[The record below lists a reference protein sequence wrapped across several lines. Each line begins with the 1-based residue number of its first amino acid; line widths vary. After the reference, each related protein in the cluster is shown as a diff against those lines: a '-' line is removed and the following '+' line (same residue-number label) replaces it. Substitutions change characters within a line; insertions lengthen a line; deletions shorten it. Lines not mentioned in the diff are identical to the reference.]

1 MSFKEALK
9 KLIHEYGIEI
19 LNDKFKTRSFLC
31 DCVGSNYY
39 ENRLIE
45 NFILINCIFDLV
57 YVFSNKGLKQ
67 GRVFLQ
73 DKYEI
78 FKSDITKKEYV
89 DSINPI
95 AEIICIN

>member
-1 MSFKEALK
+1 MSFKEALN

-19 LNDKFKTRSFLC
+19 LNDKFKTRSFSC

-57 YVFSNKGLKQ
+57 VTTNFNHPYIFGFKTTLK
-67 GRVFLQ
+67 
-73 DKYEI
+73 
-78 FKSDITKKEYV
+78 
-89 DSINPI
+89 SIK
-95 AEIICIN
+95 C